1 MSDGFRPQ
9 PAGYA
14 TKAIHVSQSAEQ
26 WNSMA
31 VVPPITTSTTF
42 KQDEPGEHC
51 VSFFLFLIIIR
62 NTKKK
67 KKMLIASEPER
78 HLYIRLI
85 IYVFFHSRVMIMV
98 AVVIQPVIYLKHA

>member
-51 VSFFLFLIIIR
+51 VSFFFFLFLIILKTKY
-62 NTKKK
+62 TKKK
-67 KKMLIASEPER
+67 KKVDS
-78 HLYIRLI
+78 
-85 IYVFFHSRVMIMV
+85 F
-98 AVVIQPVIYLKHA
+98 

>member
-51 VSFFLFLIIIR
+51 VSFFFLFLIILKTKY
-62 NTKKK
+62 TKKK
-67 KKMLIASEPER
+67 KKVDS
-78 HLYIRLI
+78 
-85 IYVFFHSRVMIMV
+85 F
-98 AVVIQPVIYLKHA
+98 